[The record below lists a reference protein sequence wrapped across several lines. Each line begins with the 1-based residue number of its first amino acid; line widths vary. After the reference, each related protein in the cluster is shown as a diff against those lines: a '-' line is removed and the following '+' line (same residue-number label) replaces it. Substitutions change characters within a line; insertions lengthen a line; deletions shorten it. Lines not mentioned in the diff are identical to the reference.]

1 MDKNHIIII
10 ILVIVIIALAAL
22 IGISMFNDQKD
33 DVVIY
38 NNTIEGVGTFNTTN
52 VTNFTF
58 DYAKEGTDYYIAN
71 DSKTQVA
78 VIGDKEVMEITKDDS
93 ERINDSAAGHTIY
106 KTTANVGKYKGEVR
120 YTSFL
125 ENGDKDQ
132 YIYLGG
138 PDYNVTCMMVDTFG
152 CFK

>member
-1 MDKNHIIII
+1 MNKNHIIII
-10 ILVIVIIALAAL
+10 ILVIVIIALSAL
-22 IGISMFNDQKD
+22 VGISLLGSQKD
-33 DVVIY
+33 NVIVY
-38 NNTIEGVGTFNTTN
+38 NNTIKGVGTFNTTN

-58 DYAKEGTDYYIAN
+58 DYAKDGTDYYLAN

-78 VIGDKEVMEITKDDS
+78 VIGDKDVMKITKDDS
-93 ERINDSAAGHTIY
+93 ERVNDSAAGHTIY

-132 YIYLGG
+132 YIYLGS
-138 PDYNVTCMMVDTFG
+138 PDYNVTCMMVDTFKM
-152 CFK
+152 F

>member
-1 MDKNHIIII
+1 MNKNHIIII
-10 ILVIVIIALAAL
+10 ILVIVIIALSVL
-22 IGISMFNDQKD
+22 IGISLLGGQKD
-33 DVVIY
+33 NVIVY
-38 NNTIEGVGTFNTTN
+38 NNTIEGVGIFNTTN

-58 DYAKEGTDYYIAN
+58 NYTKEGTDYYIAN

-93 ERINDSAAGHTIY
+93 ERVNDSAAGHTIY
-106 KTTANVGKYKGEVR
+106 KTTPNVGKYKGEVR

-132 YIYLGG
+132 YIYLGS
-138 PDYNVTCMMVDTFG
+138 PDYNVTCMMVDTFKM
-152 CFK
+152 F

>member
-1 MDKNHIIII
+1 MNKNHIIII
-10 ILVIVIIALAAL
+10 ILVIVIIALSVL
-22 IGISMFNDQKD
+22 IGISLLGGQKD
-33 DVVIY
+33 NVIVY
-38 NNTIEGVGTFNTTN
+38 NNTIEGVGIFNTTN

-58 DYAKEGTDYYIAN
+58 NYTKEGTDYYIAN

-93 ERINDSAAGHTIY
+93 ERVNDSAAGHTIY
-106 KTTANVGKYKGEVR
+106 KTTATVGKYKGEVR

-132 YIYLGG
+132 YIYLGS
-138 PDYNVTCMMVDTFG
+138 PDYNVTCMMVDTFKM
-152 CFK
+152 F

>member
-1 MDKNHIIII
+1 MNKNHIIII
-10 ILVIVIIALAAL
+10 ILVIVIIALSVL
-22 IGISMFNDQKD
+22 IGISLLGGQKD
-33 DVVIY
+33 NVIVY
-38 NNTIEGVGTFNTTN
+38 NNTIEGVGIFNTTN

-58 DYAKEGTDYYIAN
+58 NYTKEGTDYYIAN

-93 ERINDSAAGHTIY
+93 ERVNDSAAGHTIY

-132 YIYLGG
+132 YIYLGS
-138 PDYNVTCMMVDTFG
+138 PDYNVTCMMVDTFKM
-152 CFK
+152 F